1 MVRREFNSQF
11 RRGYR
16 CIGRRP
22 NDDGSRVT
30 FRRKLR
36 HFAIQK
42 GNWAAVMEVA
52 GFRFALDLVR
62 FEGGPRFFD
71 PVDVWI
77 TLIRGFTVRACSEA

>member
-11 RRGYR
+11 RRGCR
-16 CIGRRP
+16 RIGRHP
-22 NDDGSRVT
+22 DDDGSRVT

-42 GNWAAVMEVA
+42 GNCRVVMEVA

-62 FEGGPRFFD
+62 FEDGPRFFD
-71 PVDVWI
+71 PVVVWI
-77 TLIRGFTVRACSEA
+77 TLIRGFTVRACLEA